1 MTSCKKAVFRLKHAA
16 NNNFMMYEKAVL
28 KLLSNMISNTEFIFH
43 FWSCSGYERS
53 KWAMKN
59 PSTIDAALEMTKQT
73 QQVNSRGLI
82 LSFFTISHMG
92 HCVVEL
98 HLHTVEIYEIGPYS
112 DISQKF

>member
-1 MTSCKKAVFRLKHAA
+1 
-16 NNNFMMYEKAVL
+16 
-28 KLLSNMISNTEFIFH
+28 
-43 FWSCSGYERS
+43 
-53 KWAMKN
+53 MKN

-98 HLHTVEIYEIGPYS
+98 LLHTVEICKIGTVMQIRFQNYHFGP
-112 DISQKF
+112 IQECKFQF